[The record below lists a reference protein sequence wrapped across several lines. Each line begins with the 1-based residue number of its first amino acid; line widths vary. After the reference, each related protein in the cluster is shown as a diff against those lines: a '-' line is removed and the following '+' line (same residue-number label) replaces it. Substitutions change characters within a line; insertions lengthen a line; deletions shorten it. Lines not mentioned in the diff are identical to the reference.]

1 MNIIYQVHGSPP
13 SITPRCHTAL
23 LNLCF
28 FAAYQRLVGGWDVD
42 FDDEV
47 KEADGDRLCKDRCL
61 QRRMVNV
68 SVLSKDM
75 VTPYR

>member
-1 MNIIYQVHGSPP
+1 MNIVYQVQDSPA
-13 SITPRCHTAL
+13 SITPLSHRPSQTPA
-23 LNLCF
+23 F

-42 FDDEV
+42 FEDEV
-47 KEADGDRLCKDRCL
+47 KEADGDRLCEDRCL
-61 QRRMVNV
+61 QSRMVNV

>member
-1 MNIIYQVHGSPP
+1 MTPLLRLHHAVTPP
-13 SITPRCHTAL
+13 FSISA
-23 LNLCF
+23 F

-42 FDDEV
+42 FEDEV
-47 KEADGDRLCKDRCL
+47 KEADGDRLCEDHCL